1 MSSPEESPIGSLN
14 SSTESLCEYNASVD
28 ADSWPGS
35 HYCRWQREQSLSGHN
50 TREEVDDST
59 VLKTRI
65 ELKQVYYNL

>member
-1 MSSPEESPIGSLN
+1 MLVSQNRLTKQQAGY
-14 SSTESLCEYNASVD
+14 TFFA
-28 ADSWPGS
+28 
-35 HYCRWQREQSLSGHN
+35 QSLSGHN